1 MDSRVFIKEAAALI
15 EDINAF
21 SAAYLQPEDEQA
33 QGNALQKRTNALFSG
48 LQNPTLPSAYKLR
61 DACAKVGLFV
71 DPRVLHRIA
80 SFENIQG

>member
-1 MDSRVFIKEAAALI
+1 MDSRIFIKEAAVLI
-15 EDINAF
+15 EDIKTF
-21 SAAYLQPEDEQA
+21 KAAYLSPEEEQV
-33 QGNALQKRTNALFSG
+33 QGNALQKRTNNLFLS

-61 DACAKVGLFV
+61 DACNDVGLFI